1 VRAQRWFLTSGKE
14 PVAAGRSAAC
24 VAFHICSIPKLFR
37 RDDPTASEHWNLW
50 RETDKSLHWLAPS
63 PARVPVWQAGNDC
76 RLRTGSISVLPVTP
90 RWHTT
95 RHHQI
100 EIRRTAVIRNE
111 AEYQEAS
118 KRLGRSLTR
127 APIWILVRARP
138 PRHTPA
144 SHHRRL
150 VRNVRSSGEDGA
162 YREGGGLFMSKLAR
176 PMCLSASMENRG
188 AVRPASHSTAC
199 CSRCSTRRHLPRVP
213 GPHSQALTRPPRN

>member
-1 VRAQRWFLTSGKE
+1 
-14 PVAAGRSAAC
+14 
-24 VAFHICSIPKLFR
+24 
-37 RDDPTASEHWNLW
+37 
-50 RETDKSLHWLAPS
+50 
-63 PARVPVWQAGNDC
+63 
-76 RLRTGSISVLPVTP
+76 LPVTP

-95 RHHQI
+95 RHYQI

-138 PRHTPA
+138 ARHTPA

-162 YREGGGLFMSKLAR
+162 YREGGGLFVSKLAR

-188 AVRPASHSTAC
+188 AVRPATHSTAC